1 MLAGD
6 PASDGVLEYRG
17 GVLYTEFG
25 VAGLELDGRPSSFRC
40 AGVRGMSER
49 SSWGRARGS
58 SAKTMLINGTAMSA
72 ANIQRL
78 YCFRTGLILVKGL
91 AGCLQLLFGGGTHIH
106 EGKAGITIC
115 RSSPMPTRAAAL

>member
-25 VAGLELDGRPSSFRC
+25 VAGLELGGRPSSFRW

-49 SSWGRARGS
+49 SSLGRTSGS
-58 SAKTMLINGTAMSA
+58 SAKTMLISGTMTRVAY
-72 ANIQRL
+72 IQPL
-78 YCFRTGLILVKGL
+78 YCFKTGLTLVEGQHHAHGTSFEDTYSHKG
-91 AGCLQLLFGGGTHIH
+91 TN
-106 EGKAGITIC
+106 GKTTC
-115 RSSPMPTRAAAL
+115 RTSPMLTRAAAL

>member
-49 SSWGRARGS
+49 SSWGRTSGS
-58 SAKTMLINGTAMSA
+58 SAKTMLINGTRMSVA
-72 ANIQRL
+72 YIQRL
-78 YCFRTGLILVKGL
+78 YCFKMGLILVKGQRVVCSSCF
-91 AGCLQLLFGGGTHIH
+91 AGKLTPM
-106 EGKAGITIC
+106 KA
-115 RSSPMPTRAAAL
+115 RQAAPPVAAVRC

>member
-49 SSWGRARGS
+49 SSWGRASGS
-58 SAKTMLINGTAMSA
+58 SATTMLINGTAMSA

-91 AGCLQLLFGGGTHIH
+91 AGCLQLLFRGDTHAH
-106 EGKAGITIC
+106 EGTAGITTC
-115 RSSPMPTRAAAL
+115 RTSPMLTRAAAL